1 MDRFARHD
9 PQARAGLQPFVL
21 EQADTALFAGVRDFH
36 SIAQDGVAGM
46 IPHQYFQ
53 F

>member
-1 MDRFARHD
+1 
-9 PQARAGLQPFVL
+9 VL
-21 EQADTALFAGVRDFH
+21 EQADTTGFAGIRKFYRVT
-36 SIAQDGVAGM
+36 QNGVAGM